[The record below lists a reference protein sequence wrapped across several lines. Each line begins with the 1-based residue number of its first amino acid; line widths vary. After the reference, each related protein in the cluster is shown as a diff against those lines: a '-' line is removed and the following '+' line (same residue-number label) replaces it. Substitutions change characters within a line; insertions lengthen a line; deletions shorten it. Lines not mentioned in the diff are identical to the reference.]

1 MQAQAMSEPMIEA
14 VGLAKVYGE
23 TVAVAGVS
31 FSVARGETV
40 GLLGANG
47 SGKTTTMRILTGATP
62 ATSGT
67 ARVAGRDLATDSL
80 GARRRIGYL
89 PESAPLYADM
99 TVGGLLRFFGS
110 IRRIEK
116 KRLAARTDETL
127 DAFGL
132 TDYRDTLIGKL
143 SKGYRQRAGFALA
156 TLHEPDV
163 LVLDEPTASIDPVQA
178 EEARAL
184 IRGMAPR
191 RAVLLST
198 HQLAEAE
205 ALCDRIVVLR
215 EGTVAAEGT
224 PQEIAASAGA
234 GNFEDAFLA
243 LARGER
249 G

>member
-1 MQAQAMSEPMIEA
+1 MSEPMIEA
-14 VGLAKVYGE
+14 VGLAKTYGE
-23 TVAVAGVS
+23 KVAVAGVS

-47 SGKTTTMRILTGATP
+47 SGKTTTMRMLTGATP
-62 ATSGT
+62 PTSGT
-67 ARVAGRDLATDSL
+67 ARVAGCDLATDSL
-80 GARRRIGYL
+80 GARKRIGYL
-89 PESAPLYADM
+89 PEAAPLYADM
-99 TVGGLLRFFGS
+99 TVGGMLRFFGS

-116 KRLAARTDETL
+116 KRLAARLDETL

-132 TDYRDTLIGKL
+132 ADCRDTLIGKL

-184 IRGMAPR
+184 IRGM
-191 RAVLLST
+191 RAARATLLST
-198 HQLAEAE
+198 HYLAEAE

-215 EGTVAAEGT
+215 DGAVAAEGT
-224 PQEIAASAGA
+224 PQEVAASAGA
-234 GNFEDAFLA
+234 ANLEEAFLA
-243 LARGER
+243 LARGGREADVA
-249 G
+249 